1 MLKPSNRGQEM
12 PFSPIRKLVPAA
24 NAAVARGTKVY
35 YLNIGQP
42 DIHTPEV
49 GLEALKHID
58 RQVLEYSPS
67 EGLLSFRKNLSKYYS
82 SVGLTIDTD
91 EIIVTT
97 GGSEALQL
105 AFNACLDAGDE
116 IIIPEPAY
124 ANYLSFARTAGINVI
139 PLPTNIENG
148 FALPPVEEFENV
160 ITPRTKAILICNP
173 NNPTGY
179 VYSREELDKIAEIA
193 RKHDLFV
200 IADEVY
206 REFCYGSKFTSIMS
220 MVGIS
225 NNVVLVDSVS
235 KRYSE
240 CGIRIGCIVTRNI
253 QLRQVIM
260 KYCQARLSP
269 PLLGQLVASASINA
283 PKEYL
288 QEVFDEYKKRRDFV
302 IERLNKIPGCYTPM
316 PNGAF
321 YTMVQLPVDDID
333 AFCKWCL
340 DKFEYE
346 GGTIMMA
353 PGSGFYSNP
362 ELGRNQVR
370 IAYVHEIPYLA
381 KALDCLEAA
390 LRVYG
395 EHTIE

>member
-1 MLKPSNRGQEM
+1 MVKPSNRGMDM
-12 PFSPIRKLVPAA
+12 PFSPIRKLVPSA

-42 DIHTPEV
+42 DIPTPQV
-49 GLEALKHID
+49 GLDALKNID
-58 RQVLEYSPS
+58 RSVLEYSPS
-67 EGLLSFRKNLSKYYS
+67 EGLLPFRKNLSKYYER
-82 SVGLTIDTD
+82 VGLSIGYD

-105 AFNACLDAGDE
+105 CFNACLDAGDE

-139 PLPTNIENG
+139 PLPCSIENG
-148 FALPPVEEFENV
+148 FALPPVEDFERV
-160 ITPRTKAILICNP
+160 ITPQTKAILICNP

-179 VYSREELDKIAEIA
+179 VYSREELDAIAEIA
-193 RKHDLFV
+193 RKHNLFV

-206 REFCYGSKFTSIMS
+206 REFCYGNKFTSIMS
-220 MVGIS
+220 MEGMDD
-225 NNVVLVDSVS
+225 NVVLVDSVS

-240 CGIRIGCIVTRNI
+240 CGIRIGCVVTHNTE
-253 QLRQVIM
+253 LRQVIM
-260 KYCQARLSP
+260 KYAQARLSP
-269 PLLGQLVASASINA
+269 PLLGQLVASASIDA
-283 PKEYL
+283 PESYL
-288 QEVFDEYKKRRDFV
+288 KDVYDEYKKRRDFV
-302 IERLNKIPGCYTPM
+302 IERLNKIPGCFTPM

-321 YTMVQLPVDDID
+321 YTMVQLPVDNID
-333 AFCKWCL
+333 KFCKWCL
-340 DKFEYE
+340 DEFEYE
-346 GGTIMMA
+346 GGTILMA

-362 ELGRNQVR
+362 DLGYNQAR

-390 LRVYG
+390 LEAYNRK
-395 EHTIE
+395 